1 MKNNIVLCG
10 FMGCGKTTVGK
21 ILAEKLGYTF
31 KDSDLEIEKE
41 QGITISEIFNKF
53 GEAYFRS
60 LEAEMLKRLSD
71 EKGLIIATGGGAVV
85 NKNNADF
92 LKENSFVV
100 YLKVTP
106 ETVLERL
113 KNDTTRPLL
122 MRDDK
127 ETAIKTLMAQRE
139 DAYNYACHLCVDANV
154 SAEKCAETISYKYS
168 QNLDTSNSLM

>member
-41 QGITISEIFNKF
+41 QGTTISEIFNKF

-60 LEAEMLKRLSD
+60 LETEMLKRLSD

-85 NKNNADF
+85 NKNNADI
-92 LKENSFVV
+92 LKENNFVV

-127 ETAIKTLMAQRE
+127 ETAIKTLMAERE

-154 SAEKCAETISYKYS
+154 SAKKCAETIFYKYS